1 MTKASWLPAVLC
13 AALCTALAV
22 GVSPA
27 QSAPSPSS
35 SAAPVAVTR
44 VAATVDP
51 RTRITLFAGLPRDS
65 LRLARRA
72 RAVSTPGSVDFR
84 RFGTLRHVGNAY
96 GANADAIREL
106 RAKTETLGISVDV
119 DPTRIFARL
128 TATVATWERV
138 LGVDVTYTP
147 APKGSAGG
155 ESGPY
160 PYATY
165 YFLSRST
172 GELVATPASLAP
184 VVQEFIPAA
193 TVYDPAQ
200 DIPGPAPLPPQPRT
214 LLPIDDTTPRPWPS
228 NEGFPIGP
236 ACDAPAVTERQLYT
250 PRQTRDAYGTAQ
262 VLKEGTPGASARV
275 AIVSLGGGFSDADLA
290 EFADCFGVAKPRIAV
305 RLGTGVPREIVS
317 DSPETHLDLQT
328 VMGALAD
335 ARRID
340 LMQEVND
347 DYSIGMLNGFAE
359 ALDRNGRATESP
371 DAVSLSYDGCELE
384 MTDAFQDGV
393 SGLPTLP
400 LLEDVFAMS
409 GLVGTSIFIA
419 SGDAGSSLCQIIGYF
434 STAKGTVSYPGST
447 PWATIV
453 GGTRLRLGEGNVR
466 TREVAWNDVVYGLD
480 AAGTGGYASLFG
492 KPWYQPGTF
501 GSNRRTVPD
510 VAALAAVFPGWPLW
524 YAGEVQSIGGTSGSS
539 PFTAANV
546 ALLSARERAH
556 GRPGIGF
563 ANPWLY
569 SLGSGAFYDVR
580 VGNNQVPVTVPGQF
594 VNVPAC
600 CQAIEGFDLV
610 SGLGAPRF
618 ERLLAALGG

>member
-1 MTKASWLPAVLC
+1 M
-13 AALCTALAV
+13 
-22 GVSPA
+22 
-27 QSAPSPSS
+27 
-35 SAAPVAVTR
+35 
-44 VAATVDP
+44 
-51 RTRITLFAGLPRDS
+51 
-65 LRLARRA
+65 
-72 RAVSTPGSVDFR
+72 STPGSADFR
-84 RFGTLRHVGNAY
+84 DFGSLKDVGRAY
-96 GANADAIREL
+96 GATAEATRALRSTADR
-106 RAKTETLGISVDV
+106 LGITVEV

-165 YFLSRST
+165 YFLSPST
-172 GELVATPASLAP
+172 GNLVATPASLAA

-214 LLPIDDTTPRPWPS
+214 LLPIDDTAPRPWPS
-228 NEGFPIGP
+228 NEGSPIGP
-236 ACDAPAVTERQLYT
+236 ACNAPAVTERELYT

-262 VLKEGTPGASARV
+262 VLKEGVRGASARV
-275 AIVSLGGGFSDADLA
+275 AIVSLGGGFSDADLTA
-290 EFADCFGVAKPRIAV
+290 FADCFGVALPRIAV

-317 DSPETHLDLQT
+317 NSPETHLDLQT

-335 ARRID
+335 SRRID

-347 DYSIGMLNGFAE
+347 DYSVGMLNGFAE
-359 ALDRNGRATESP
+359 ALNRNGKATASP

-400 LLEDVFAMS
+400 MLEDVFAMS
-409 GLVGTSIFIA
+409 GLVGTSLFIA

-447 PWATIV
+447 PWATVV

-466 TREVAWNDVVYGLD
+466 TREVAWNDVVYGL
-480 AAGTGGYASLFG
+480 AGAGTGGYSSLFG

-501 GSNRRTVPD
+501 VTNRRTVPD
-510 VAALAAVFPGWPLW
+510 LAVLAAVYPGWPLW
-524 YAGEVQSIGGTSGSS
+524 YAGAVQSIGGTSGSS

-580 VGNNQVPVTVPGQF
+580 IGNNQVPVTVPGEF

-600 CQAIEGFDLV
+600 CQAIAGFDLV

-618 ERLLAALGG
+618 ERFLAALDG